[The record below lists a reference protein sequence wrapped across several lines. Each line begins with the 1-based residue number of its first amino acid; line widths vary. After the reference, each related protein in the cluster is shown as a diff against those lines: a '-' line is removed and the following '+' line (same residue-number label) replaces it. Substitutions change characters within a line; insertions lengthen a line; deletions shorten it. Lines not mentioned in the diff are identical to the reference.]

1 MMKIIGRISSLAA
14 AESGKALI
22 QLFKS
27 ALFRSMKVL
36 DGSMIAASIVN
47 YCKQLEINGL
57 FLLTFPMECI
67 TLLPNNGKQQTAAVD
82 R

>member
-1 MMKIIGRISSLAA
+1 MAA
-14 AESGKALI
+14 AVSGKALI

-27 ALFRSMKVL
+27 LLIRSMKWL
-36 DGSMIAASIVN
+36 DGSMIVTSIVN

-57 FLLTFPMECI
+57 FLLTFPMACI
-67 TLLPNNGKQQTAAVD
+67 SLRTNNGKQQTAAVD

>member
-1 MMKIIGRISSLAA
+1 MLRETDGELAA
-14 AESGKALI
+14 SVSRKALV

-27 ALFRSMKVL
+27 LFRLSMKVL

-57 FLLTFPMECI
+57 FLLTFSMVCI
-67 TLLPNNGKQQTAAVD
+67 TLRTNNGKQQTVAVD

>member
-1 MMKIIGRISSLAA
+1 MKIIGRISSMAA
-14 AESGKALI
+14 AVSGKALI

-57 FLLTFPMECI
+57 FLLTFSMVCI
-67 TLLPNNGKQQTAAVD
+67 TLRTNNGKQQTAAVD

>member
-14 AESGKALI
+14 AVSGKALV

-27 ALFRSMKVL
+27 LLIRSMKWL
-36 DGSMIAASIVN
+36 DGSMIVASIVN
-47 YCKQLEINGL
+47 YCKQLEIKGL

-67 TLLPNNGKQQTAAVD
+67 TLLPNNGKQRTAAVD

>member
-1 MMKIIGRISSLAA
+1 MIIIGRISSLAA
-14 AESGKALI
+14 AVSGKALV
-22 QLFKS
+22 QLFKPV
-27 ALFRSMKVL
+27 LIRSMKVL

-57 FLLTFPMECI
+57 FLLTFPVVCI
-67 TLLPNNGKQQTAAVD
+67 SLRPNNGKQQTAAVD

>member
-1 MMKIIGRISSLAA
+1 MMIIIGRISSLAA
-14 AESGKALI
+14 AVSGKALV

-27 ALFRSMKVL
+27 LLIRSMKWL
-36 DGSMIAASIVN
+36 DGSMIVASIVN

-57 FLLTFPMECI
+57 FLLTFPMACI
-67 TLLPNNGKQQTAAVD
+67 SLRTNNGKQQTAAVD

>member
-1 MMKIIGRISSLAA
+1 MKIIGRISSMAA
-14 AESGKALI
+14 AVSGKALV

-27 ALFRSMKVL
+27 LFRLSMKVL

-47 YCKQLEINGL
+47 CCKELEINGL